1 MAAEPKTFEAAS
13 KRLDELIKAMES
25 GELPLDKMIAAFEE
39 GARISSGDMAMDE
52 VTLEFTDTA
61 YWFVEKDGVL
71 IEAGNHDELMAIN
84 GGFYKSLHNSQ
95 FQT

>member
-39 GARISSGDMAMDE
+39 GRKLVAFCNAKLSE
-52 VTLEFTDTA
+52 VQQR
-61 YWFVEKDGVL
+61 VEKIKQAEADGSIIREPL
-71 IEAGNHDELMAIN
+71 D
-84 GGFYKSLHNSQ
+84 K
-95 FQT
+95 